1 MDYLD
6 TRLEEI
12 GVPYVLCTVAVNMT
26 APKRKCSSV
35 SIDDKKESYRAVDY
49 LCKKGHK
56 KIAMISGKS
65 SDQAVGGLR
74 LKGYREALADNGIKV
89 NENLVRYMKDDIPE
103 YSVANG
109 YEVTKELL
117 QSKEEFT
124 ALYAISDL
132 TAFGA
137 YKAISEVGKKIP
149 DDYSVLG
156 FDGIEMS
163 KYFQPSLST
172 KKQPC
177 EQMVKSSIELLMD
190 QINGKEEKKQLIFQ
204 AELLERDSV
213 KEI

>member
-1 MDYLD
+1 M
-6 TRLEEI
+6 
-12 GVPYVLCTVAVNMT
+12 
-26 APKRKCSSV
+26 
-35 SIDDKKESYRAVDY
+35 RA
-49 LCKKGHK
+49 
-56 KIAMISGKS
+56 
-65 SDQAVGGLR
+65 
-74 LKGYREALADNGIKV
+74 LKDNGIDI
-89 NENLVRYMKDDIPE
+89 NDNLIRYMKDDIPE

-137 YKAISEVGKKIP
+137 YKAISEAGKKIP

-172 KKQPC
+172 MKQPC